1 MYMFK
6 ILTSMISELY
16 RWTFDPVIPVDWAKK
31 YLHPIPFYWLGSKY
45 AQIMDVPF
53 ISVSKSGLSK
63 TLSNTYITLYKQPK
77 MNLSFFS
84 NSILF
89 VVLWQFFHNW
99 RFPITWGYPRNHG
112 FQYFQY
118 WNGPDLDLGSHFKKP
133 QLETRLEPEL
143 INQQGLLPAA

>member
-1 MYMFK
+1 MYMMYMFK

-53 ISVSKSGLSK
+53 ISVNKSGLSK

-77 MNLSFFS
+77 TNLSFFKFHIIRCLMTIFPQLEVS
-84 NSILF
+84 YNMGVPQKPWVSIFSILK
-89 VVLWQFFHNW
+89 WS
-99 RFPITWGYPRNHG
+99 
-112 FQYFQY
+112 
-118 WNGPDLDLGSHFKKP
+118 PDLDDLGSHFKKP
-133 QLETRLEPEL
+133 QYT
-143 INQQGLLPAA
+143 IIYQG